1 MSDGIMGRPLRV
13 LLIEDSND
21 DACLLLRELEHAG
34 YEPTWERVET
44 AADLGAA
51 LRRRE
56 WDIITCDYVMPNF
69 GALAALELL
78 TEQGCEVP
86 VIIVTGEVGE
96 EVAVAAMK
104 AGASD
109 YVSKLR
115 LTRLVPAV
123 ERELRDAE
131 VRRARRRAD
140 QALHRSQANL
150 EAILNNSLQSFI
162 LLDCNGVIKAF
173 NQIASVRAEVV
184 FLTHALAEGALIDEF
199 ICGLDADE
207 FRRQFARAV
216 AGEVVV
222 VETKFRNPAERD
234 YWFELNFIPIRQ
246 EADCVTGV
254 CLSMLD
260 ITERKRLE
268 ADLRDAKNG
277 KRRAAPRA
285 SSWPT

>member
-1 MSDGIMGRPLRV
+1 
-13 LLIEDSND
+13 
-21 DACLLLRELEHAG
+21 
-34 YEPTWERVET
+34 
-44 AADLGAA
+44 
-51 LRRRE
+51 
-56 WDIITCDYVMPNF
+56 
-69 GALAALELL
+69 
-78 TEQGCEVP
+78 
-86 VIIVTGEVGE
+86 VTGEVGE

-115 LTRLVPAV
+115 LARLVPAV

-140 QALHRSQANL
+140 QALRRSQANL

-222 VETKFRNPAERD
+222 AETKFRNPAERD

-268 ADLRDAKNG
+268 AELRDAKNAAEAASRA
-277 KRRAAPRA
+277 KSEFLANMSHEIEASRR
-285 SSWPT
+285 